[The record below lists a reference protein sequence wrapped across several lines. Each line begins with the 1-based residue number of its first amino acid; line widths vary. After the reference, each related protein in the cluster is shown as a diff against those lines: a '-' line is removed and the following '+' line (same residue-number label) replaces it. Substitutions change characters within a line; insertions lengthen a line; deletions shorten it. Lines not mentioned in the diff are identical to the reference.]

1 MKNIFYFFLK
11 ADKKFFK
18 CDKCDKR
25 FVHKSSLRMHLQTTH
40 TDVRNKQCSECPLK
54 FKTTSQ
60 LNQHLVTHTG
70 IKKHQ
75 CPECGKA
82 FGQKYNMTA
91 HHKSHFVNKI
101 QRKHK
106 SDAIAADNK
115 MEI

>member
-1 MKNIFYFFLK
+1 
-11 ADKKFFK
+11 
-18 CDKCDKR
+18 
-25 FVHKSSLRMHLQTTH
+25 MHLQTTH
-40 TDVRNKQCSECPLK
+40 TDIRNKQCPECPLK

-91 HHKSHFVNKI
+91 HYKSHCLNRIQGKTTNKNEPVTS
-101 QRKHK
+101 
-106 SDAIAADNK
+106 SDSN
-115 MEI
+115 MEM